1 MALIAKASKATQKKV
16 AYQKKQEQCGKKVV
30 NWIFAALIVL
40 ALAFVAYSVFI
51 VSKRNERKDNR

>member
-16 AYQKKQEQCGKKVV
+16 AYQKKQEEGGKKVV

-51 VSKRNERKDNR
+51 VS